1 MSGDL
6 NSLTAGGHWGTQGN
20 AWSLKASGVRGLARS
35 RGAVL
40 TCCDPLE
47 LNNFTKHADR
57 GRAAFLQGMTT
68 NLARNRVP
76 ASRDLMLCAGRRDER
91 RRGAGAGF
99 FGFESWLILAGLMLT
114 CLSAMAQRDPV
125 LKQIDLPHRY
135 YYREMYLPQLTT
147 GPSAA
152 AWTPDSR
159 SLVYSMAGSLW
170 RQELDSERAEE
181 LTAGPG
187 YDYQPDCSSDGRW
200 VVYAKYDKDAME
212 LWALELQSLNPLNL
226 RSAKARQL
234 TAGGA
239 VNVDPRFSPDGKRV
253 AFVSTSYKG
262 HFHIFVGDF
271 NNGELTN
278 VQRLTGET
286 RSELP
291 RFYYSEFDHEISP
304 AWSPDGREIIYVS
317 NRGHIYGTGGFWRMK
332 SEAGAVPR
340 EIHYEETAW
349 KARPEFSPDGKRI
362 VYASYLGGQWHQ
374 LWTMP
379 SAGGDAFPLSYGDF
393 DNTNPRWS
401 PDGSRIAFISN
412 RGGNTSLW
420 TQEAVGGAQ
429 RQLVARDRHYLGVMG
444 YLSITVLNSKGE
456 IVPARV
462 SVTGED
468 GRAYAPDDAWMHA
481 EDNFVRAESP
491 FESHYFHTDGN
502 VEVTVPAGMVEVEV
516 VKGFENEVEKRV
528 APASVHTM
536 LTVQLRPLD
545 IPREKGWQ
553 WLSADLHVHMNY
565 GGAYRDTPAKLL
577 AQQEAED
584 LFLVENLVVN
594 KEQRIPDIAY
604 FRANSGNTPDPAS
617 TANAVLVHGQ
627 EFHTPYWGHLGLLGM
642 QRNFLLPGYAS
653 YGNTSA
659 ASLFPTNAAVA
670 DLAHAQGGL
679 VGYVHPFD
687 IKMDPVNDATLTQGQ
702 PLDEALELPV
712 DIALGKVDYIEAMGF
727 SDHRFTAEVWYRLLN
742 CGFRLPTGAGSD
754 TMANYASLRGPVG
767 LTRVYA
773 RVPQGTPKLA
783 DWMDSL
789 KRGRT
794 FATNGPLLGFT
805 LGGKA
810 LGEELKL
817 PAGENR
823 VPFEAWLRSMVP
835 VDHLEVVC
843 NGRVVRDVKLGADRK
858 SGDGEDSVSISQ
870 SGWCLLRASSE
881 KPEHPVLDD
890 YVYATTSPVYV
901 SVGGAATKSAEDA
914 AFFLSWI
921 GRLEAAVRS
930 NQDWNTG
937 EEKTM
942 VLKTLDQA
950 RQVYAALQ
958 K

>member
-1 MSGDL
+1 VT
-6 NSLTAGGHWGTQGN
+6 TA
-20 AWSLKASGVRGLARS
+20 LAQNR
-35 RGAVL
+35 
-40 TCCDPLE
+40 E
-47 LNNFTKHADR
+47 LVCSA
-57 GRAAFLQGMTT
+57 GRCEQ
-68 NLARNRVP
+68 
-76 ASRDLMLCAGRRDER
+76 GRRD
-91 RRGAGAGF
+91 ASAGF
-99 FGFESWLILAGLMLT
+99 LRFVSLLVLMGLTLT
-114 CLSAMAQRDPV
+114 CLTAMGQRDPV

-170 RQELDSERAEE
+170 RQEADSERAEE

-200 VVYAKYDKDAME
+200 VVYVKYDKDAME
-212 LWALELQSLNPLNL
+212 LWALDLKGAKVGSG
-226 RSAKARQL
+226 KARRL

-239 VNVDPRFSPDGKRV
+239 VNVDPRFSPDGKRI

-271 NNGELTN
+271 NEGQLTN
-278 VQRLTGET
+278 IRRLTGET

-304 AWSPDGREIIYVS
+304 AWSPDGRDIIYVS

-332 SEAGAVPR
+332 VLCGAGTLARLPAASETSGQECPLHTGSEPR

-349 KARPEFSPDGKRI
+349 KARPDFSPDGKRI

-379 SAGGDAFPLSYGDF
+379 SVGGDVFPLSYGDF
-393 DNTNPRWS
+393 DNTNPRWA
-401 PDGSRIAFISN
+401 PDGRRIAFISN

-420 TQEAVGGAQ
+420 IQEAVGGAQ
-429 RQLVARDRHYLGVMG
+429 RQVIATDKHYLGVMG
-444 YLSITVLNSKGE
+444 YLTITVLNSKGE
-456 IVPARV
+456 TVPARI

-491 FESHYFHTDGN
+491 LESHYFHTDGN
-502 VEVTVPAGMVEVEV
+502 AAVTVPAGMVEVEV
-516 VKGFENEVEKRV
+516 VKGFENEAVKRIV
-528 APASVHTM
+528 PSSVHTM
-536 LTVQLRPLD
+536 LTVQLKPLD
-545 IPREKGWQ
+545 IPWGKDGREKDWQ

-565 GGAYRDTPAKLL
+565 GGAYRDTPANLL

-617 TANAVLVHGQ
+617 TANAVLMVGQ

-653 YGNTSA
+653 YSNTSA

-712 DIALGKVDYIEAMGF
+712 DVALGKVDYIETMGF

-773 RVPQGTPKLA
+773 RVPKGNPKLT

-789 KRGRT
+789 KQGRT

-805 LGGKA
+805 LGGKE

-817 PAGENR
+817 PAGENK
-823 VPFEAWLRSMVP
+823 VPFKAWLRSMVP

-843 NGRVVRDVKLGADRK
+843 NGRVVRDLKLGGDRK
-858 SGDGEDSVSISQ
+858 SDLSSGAGEDTVSISQ
-870 SGWCLLRASSE
+870 SGWCLLRASSGG
-881 KPEHPVLDD
+881 PEHPVLDD

-901 SVGGAATKSAEDA
+901 SVGGAAAKSADDA
-914 AFFLSWI
+914 AFFLAWI

-930 NQDWNTG
+930 NQDWNTS
-937 EEKTM
+937 EEKAL

-950 RQVYAALQ
+950 RQVYAGLQ